1 MKKIIASVLI
11 AMSLNSYC
19 QKSITDDGIS
29 GSVHKKYLNKII
41 FVSEENSMKFQ
52 GEIESNFKNEFNV
65 GEPIYFRPYLEKSI
79 FNYMRPLVKDES
91 DFNVT
96 SNSSIAFNFYI
107 DNVLLDNLDENF
119 LSRSQLTSDQKNTWT
134 SFTAAFKTSD
144 NKVIIGVN
152 AFNDVLRKCESKLTT
167 GKHQFKIEIYPM
179 YFSSGR
185 VENIKG
191 AVIAS
196 GEITLNVKG
205 NIIDPNDPRMCMPI
219 DKMKDELLTK
229 QIAKDYLKNFQ
240 ITADD
245 VRILTTNWEIQRN
258 KYTSVIEKR
267 TIDVAIGY
275 KDPKTGVCNKQNYL
289 ASQEY
294 VGGKFLDEFS
304 FYGNMQNLPQ
314 EISCKCLQT
323 AKESEVKKEPVK
335 TTTQPKKVK

>member
-1 MKKIIASVLI
+1 MKKIITSVLI

-29 GSVHKKYLNKII
+29 GPIHKKYLNKII
-41 FVSEENSMKFQ
+41 FVSEENSMKYQ

-65 GEPIYFRPYLEKSI
+65 GEPIYFRPYFEKSI
-79 FNYMRPLVKDES
+79 FNYMRPLIKDES

-96 SNSSIAFNFYI
+96 SNSSLAFNFYI
-107 DNVLLDNLDENF
+107 DNMLLENLDDNF
-119 LSRSQLTSDQKNTWT
+119 LTRSQLTSDQKNTWT
-134 SFTAAFKTSD
+134 TFTSAFKTAD

-191 AVIAS
+191 PIIAS

-205 NIIDPNDPRMCMPI
+205 SVINPNDTKMCMPASN
-219 DKMKDELLTK
+219 MKDDILTK
-229 QIAKDYLKNFQ
+229 KIARDYLKSFQ
-240 ITADD
+240 VNADA
-245 VRILTTNWEIQRN
+245 VRILSTTWDVQRN

-275 KDPKTGVCNKQNYL
+275 KDPKTGVCNKRNFL

-294 VGGKFLDEFS
+294 VGGKFSDEFS
-304 FYGNMQNLPQ
+304 FYGDMRNPAQ
-314 EISCKCLQT
+314 EISCKCLQ
-323 AKESEVKKEPVK
+323 KK
-335 TTTQPKKVK
+335 

>member
-1 MKKIIASVLI
+1 MKKTILI
-11 AMSLNSYC
+11 LFILNALTSLAQERKNEG
-19 QKSITDDGIS
+19 ITS
-29 GSVHKKYLNKII
+29 PLHQKYLSKIV
-41 FVSEENSMKFQ
+41 FAPDAQSLDKQKEV
-52 GEIESNFKNEFNV
+52 ESNFKTEFNL
-65 GEPIYFRPYLEKSI
+65 GDPIHFRAYFDNSLTNYVNKLSKNQSDINLEKRTT
-79 FNYMRPLVKDES
+79 YLLK
-91 DFNVT
+91 
-96 SNSSIAFNFYI
+96 FYI
-107 DNVLLDNLDENF
+107 DNKYVENLTEERVPRNQFTLDEKH
-119 LSRSQLTSDQKNTWT
+119 SRTTFRGALKSVNN
-134 SFTAAFKTSD
+134 A
-144 NKVIIGVN
+144 IYIGLY
-152 AFNDVLRKCESKLTT
+152 AFNEILIKHESTLSS
-167 GKHQFKIEIYPM
+167 GKHQLKLEILPTYDSPNDG
-179 YFSSGR
+179 FLIGD
-185 VENIKG
+185 I
-191 AVIAS
+191 IAS

-205 NIIDPNDPRMCMPI
+205 SVIDPNDTRMCMPI

-245 VRILTTNWEIQRN
+245 VRILTTTWEIQRN

-323 AKESEVKKEPVK
+323 PKLNEVKKEPVK

>member
-1 MKKIIASVLI
+1 MKKIITTFLI
-11 AMSLNSYC
+11 AISFNSYC

-29 GSVHKKYLNKII
+29 GPIHKKYLNKII

-107 DNVLLDNLDENF
+107 DNVLLENLDENF
-119 LSRSQLTSDQKNTWT
+119 LTRSQLTSDQKNTWT

-152 AFNDVLRKCESKLTT
+152 AFNDVLRKCESKLTS
-167 GKHQFKIEIYPM
+167 GKHKFKIEIYPM

-205 NIIDPNDPRMCMPI
+205 SVIDPNDTKMCMPASN
-219 DKMKDELLTK
+219 MKDDALTK
-229 QIAKDYLKNFQ
+229 KIARDYLKSFQ
-240 ITADD
+240 VNADA
-245 VRILTTNWEIQRN
+245 VRILSTSWEVQRN

-275 KDPKTGVCNKQNYL
+275 KDPKTGVCNKRNVL

-294 VGGKFLDEFS
+294 AGGKFLDEFS
-304 FYGNMQNLPQ
+304 FYGDNQNPSQ
-314 EISCKCLQT
+314 EISCKCFQT
-323 AKESEVKKEPVK
+323 QAAVKEPAK
-335 TTTQPKKVK
+335 TTTQPKKGK